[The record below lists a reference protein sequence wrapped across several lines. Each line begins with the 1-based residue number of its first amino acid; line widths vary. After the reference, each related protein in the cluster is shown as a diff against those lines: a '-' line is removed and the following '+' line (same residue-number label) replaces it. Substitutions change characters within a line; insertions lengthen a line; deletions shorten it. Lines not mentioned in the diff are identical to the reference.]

1 VVENAIVHGIA
12 QREQGGRLAVSAR
25 LDGGQ
30 LLLRVDD
37 DGPGLRTSSHT
48 GTGTALADLR
58 DRLRLLYGNAASLSV
73 GSAPAGGCRVEL
85 RIPAE
90 REPGA

>member
-12 QREQGGRLAVSAR
+12 QREGGGRLAVSAR
-25 LDGGQ
+25 REGAQ

-37 DGPGLRTSSHT
+37 DGPGPHGSLHE

-58 DRLRLLYGNAASLSV
+58 DRLRLLYGDAASLTV
-73 GSAPAGGCRVEL
+73 ASAPAGGCRVEL
-85 RIPAE
+85 RIPLE
-90 REPGA
+90 RSQP